1 MELKKAFERGL
12 SRFVRRRHPAEPSEE
27 GPGPGP
33 IANHPRRPKHSTA
46 MPADDS
52 SPEESHSKGLLSC
65 SPLPMAFRR
74 EPIAPS
80 APLKDKIS
88 IFEGLVKSSP
98 PSPLGCQQGDSN
110 TVPTFTG
117 DKTPGRRPNEPTSRL
132 PNKIRS
138 ALTAAEGST
147 GSWHLRP
154 GRRGLGNGNNQHI
167 GEAGP
172 PSFLRRLSLTIKH
185 KHKPSL
191 HHSSDA
197 SNSRANSRAE
207 EERAQH
213 SSREPHSTTKS
224 QKQPQSETRQKL
236 AADSLRKRLES
247 ELRSGASANGHRDIQ
262 GDQPADGEQPRDPL
276 TESQSHRQDE
286 QPSLADFR
294 RKTTLWDIENP
305 FDVPKAQNRSRSD
318 ATGGRL
324 NTTGDK
330 YSGHRESNDF
340 SSVAL
345 ARVPSIH
352 GATHQRASA
361 SRYVRVTQVLQPQKM
376 LCSNRKDSASGQ
388 AEDDSDQSGSSGCV
402 VVANAECELT
412 HPRPSR
418 SSDKKMIKVL
428 CKCGRET
435 GEEQDNGDREG
446 LVSVSEGSS
455 ASFHT
460 APGSTSVG

>member
-12 SRFVRRRHPAEPSEE
+12 SGFVHRRHPAELSEE
-27 GPGPGP
+27 GPGPGL
-33 IANHPRRPKHSTA
+33 IANHPRRPKHST
-46 MPADDS
+46 ADDS

-80 APLKDKIS
+80 VPLKDKIS
-88 IFEGLVKSSP
+88 IFEGPVKPSP
-98 PSPLGCQQGDSN
+98 PLPQGP
-110 TVPTFTG
+110 VPTLTG
-117 DKTPGRRPNEPTSRL
+117 DKTPGRRTDEPTSRL
-132 PNKIRS
+132 PNKLRS
-138 ALTAAEGST
+138 ALAAATGST
-147 GSWHLRP
+147 

-172 PSFLRRLSLTIKH
+172 PSFFRRLSSTIRH
-185 KHKPSL
+185 KHKPSP
-191 HHSSDA
+191 HHSSGA
-197 SNSRANSRAE
+197 SNSRANSRIE

-213 SSREPHSTTKS
+213 SSREPYSSTKS
-224 QKQPQSETRQKL
+224 KKQPQSETRQKL

-262 GDQPADGEQPRDPL
+262 GDQPADGEQRRDPL

-286 QPSLADFR
+286 QPSIVDFR

-305 FDVPKAQNRSRSD
+305 FDVPKTQNRRKSD

-324 NTTGDK
+324 NATGDQS
-330 YSGHRESNDF
+330 YGRTESNDF

-345 ARVPSIH
+345 ARVPSSH

-361 SRYVRVTQVLQPQKM
+361 SRYLQVTQVPQSQKT

-388 AEDDSDQSGSSGCV
+388 AEDDSDQSGSSGFV

-435 GEEQDNGDREG
+435 VEEQDNGGRES
-446 LVSVSEGSS
+446 LVSVSQGSS
-455 ASFHT
+455 ASYHT